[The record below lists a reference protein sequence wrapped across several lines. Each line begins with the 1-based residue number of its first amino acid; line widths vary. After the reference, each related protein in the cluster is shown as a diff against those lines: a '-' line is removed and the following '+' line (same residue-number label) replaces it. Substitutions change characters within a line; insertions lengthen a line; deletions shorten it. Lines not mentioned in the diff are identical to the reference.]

1 MTKWG
6 GFQSSPYWI
15 MARMEFDA
23 KALQSRL
30 TGRKIGCPLHYR
42 ETVDS
47 TNRVAMG
54 LAREGAPEG
63 TVVLADRQTAGM
75 GRLQRAWQS
84 PPGCNIYISVILRPA
99 VAPQEASQITILAGV
114 AAAEAIASIC
124 PAGVG
129 IKWPNDV
136 QIRGRKV
143 CGILTEARTDKWGID
158 SVIVGIGLNVNIKS
172 ENFDPGYRDTSTSL
186 REETGREHSREDM
199 AFLLCERL
207 ERWYETF
214 LHAGFAKV
222 REEWLTRSDMAGKRV
237 RVLFRDEVQE
247 GVVEGIDRDGA
258 LLIANGQ
265 GDVRRITAG
274 DATIMKR

>member
-1 MTKWG
+1 ME
-6 GFQSSPYWI
+6 
-15 MARMEFDA
+15 RMQFDA

-30 TGRKIGCPLHYR
+30 TGRKMGWLLHYR

-47 TNRVAMG
+47 TNRFAMG

-75 GRLQRAWQS
+75 GRLNRAWQS
-84 PPGCNIYISVILRPA
+84 PPGCNLYLSVILRPA
-99 VAPQEASQITILAGV
+99 VAPPEASRITLLTGV
-114 AAAEAIASIC
+114 AVAEAIASIC

-143 CGILTEARTDKWGID
+143 CGILTEMATAGGSRA
-158 SVIVGIGLNVNIKS
+158 VIIGIGLNVNIKR
-172 ENFDPGYRDTSTSL
+172 ENFNPGHRDTATSL
-186 REETGREHSREDM
+186 WEETGREHSREDM

-214 LHAGFAKV
+214 LHAGFAPV
-222 REEWLTRSDMAGKRV
+222 REEWLARSDMAGKRV
-237 RVLFRDEVQE
+237 RVLFRGEVQE

-258 LLIANGQ
+258 LLLADGQ

-274 DATIMKR
+274 DATIMKE

>member
-1 MTKWG
+1 
-6 GFQSSPYWI
+6 
-15 MARMEFDA
+15 MEFDA

-30 TGRKIGCPLHYR
+30 AGRKIGGLLHYR

-54 LAREGAPEG
+54 LAREGATEG
-63 TVVLADRQTAGM
+63 TVVLADCQTAGI

-84 PPGCNIYISVILRPA
+84 PPGCNLYLSVILRPA
-99 VAPQEASQITILAGV
+99 VAPSEASWITLLAGV
-114 AAAEAIASIC
+114 AMAEAIASIC

-143 CGILTEARTDKWGID
+143 CGILTEMATAGESRAA
-158 SVIVGIGLNVNIKS
+158 IVGIGLNVNIRRVD
-172 ENFDPGYRDTSTSL
+172 FDPGHRDAATSL
-186 REETGREHSREDM
+186 REETDRNHSREDM
-199 AFLLCERL
+199 ALLLCERL

-214 LHAGFAKV
+214 LHAGFAPV
-222 REEWLTRSDMAGKRV
+222 REEWLARSDMAGKRV

-258 LLIANGQ
+258 LLLADGQ
-265 GDVRRITAG
+265 GDVRRILAG
-274 DATIMKR
+274 DATIMKG